1 MFPKR
6 MILRSKSGSFALC
19 ALSGALAA
27 ALTAGPALAAGADGG
42 DGEDSTLPM
51 RMGRVVAKQGL
62 VVRTGPS
69 THYRVIG
76 SKRYGSVVEIAC
88 RVNGQRVKGNPVWYK
103 LGDHS
108 YAWSSERDI
117 VHDGDEPRW
126 C

>member
-6 MILRSKSGSFALC
+6 MFPRSKSGTFALC
-19 ALSGALAA
+19 AVSGALAGT
-27 ALTAGPALAAGADGG
+27 LMTGPAFAAGADGG
-42 DGEDSTLPM
+42 DGEDPATPLYE
-51 RMGRVVAKQGL
+51 GRVVTRTGL

-69 THYRVIG
+69 THYRAVG
-76 SKRYGSVVEIAC
+76 SKEYGTVVGIVC

-103 LGDHS
+103 LSDSS

-117 VHDGDEPRW
+117 VHDGEEPRW